1 MRNFFQIFESARKGK
16 RNYLLE
22 PEAKTCMHV
31 MDRLG
36 IKELGPNLILVYEK
50 EAITVDARII
60 LE

>member
-1 MRNFFQIFESARKGK
+1 
-16 RNYLLE
+16 
-22 PEAKTCMHV
+22 MHV